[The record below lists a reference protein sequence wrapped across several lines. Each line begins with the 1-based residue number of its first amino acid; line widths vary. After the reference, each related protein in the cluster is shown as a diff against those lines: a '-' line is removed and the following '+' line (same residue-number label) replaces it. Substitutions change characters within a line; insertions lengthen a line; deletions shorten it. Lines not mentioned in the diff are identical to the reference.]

1 MSIKQRVSF
10 ILNEINQLPR
20 RVTIPT
26 GVGLLLLVV
35 YVLAFVVEKPVQ
47 FSYAGDTC
55 IRQLALFPDI
65 NQPTNDAGFRVETR
79 DTWRIGKLAVL
90 SPTTCFEATKA
101 PAPGVSK
108 VSVAPFGGIIA
119 RKTFSLRI
127 APPPVASIKHLTK
140 PVPTGKPLDIPL
152 SHQDTVFDYRLEV
165 DDKSTTCAAKAS
177 AQRCNIAALGL
188 KQGEQYRV
196 RLVRQF
202 EKKTIAT
209 VATKKIT
216 TLTATAVTGSS
227 VTEGQT
233 VYDKPKSFT
242 VEFDKPIVKAS
253 FSLEKIEGT
262 TRTPVATTA
271 TVEGKTA
278 TVAFTDE
285 LARSATYALSIDK
298 LEAHDGSTLESPYK
312 AIFSVSGGPKVT
324 GVNVGSTGLP
334 FTKTIVV
341 TFDQALSDTQDI
353 TKFVGLKGIGA
364 SIAKKDNQLFISYA
378 NVPKCTDFSITLA
391 KGIESRYGITQNDPW
406 SFTAR
411 TICYSIT
418 TIGYSAGGRPI
429 TAYLFGSGA
438 RTVLYTGSIH
448 GNEISAKRLMEA
460 WINELEANARS
471 IPADKQIVIIPAIN
485 PDGVA
490 ANRRNNNNN
499 VDLNRNFDTADWQ
512 KDITTPS
519 NQPLE
524 NGGGTTP
531 MSEPETRALA
541 AFTSQLRPRLALS
554 YHSIAGYAIANEA
567 GDSSS
572 LAATYAQITGYRNM
586 TGNGGAFDY
595 STSGTYDDWIAQK
608 LGLPSILIE
617 LASSTNSEF
626 SRNKAALWAM
636 ARS

>member
-26 GVGLLLLVV
+26 GVGLLLLIMYVV
-35 YVLAFVVEKPVQ
+35 TFVIEKPVQ

-55 IRQLALFPDI
+55 IRQISLFPALSK
-65 NQPTNDAGFRVETR
+65 PTNDASFRAEAR
-79 DTWRIGKLAVL
+79 DMWRVGNVAVL
-90 SPTTCFEATKA
+90 SPTTCFVATK
-101 PAPGVSK
+101 PPTPGVSR
-108 VSVAPFGGIIA
+108 VSIAPFGGIVA
-119 RKTFSLRI
+119 RKTF
-127 APPPVASIKHLTK
+127 AVQVGKPPVARTESLSK
-140 PVPTGKPLDIPL
+140 PVPTGKPLDIHL
-152 SHQDTVFDYRLEV
+152 SYADSVFDYRLEV
-165 DDKSTTCAAKAS
+165 GGKSTECSKKDA
-177 AQRCNIAALGL
+177 AQRCDIGALRL
-188 KQGEQYRV
+188 KQGEQYKL

-202 EKKTIAT
+202 KEKTIAT

-216 TLTATAVTGSS
+216 TLTATAVTTSS
-227 VTEGQT
+227 VTPGQ
-233 VYDKPKSFT
+233 VIYDKPKSFT
-242 VEFDKPIVKAS
+242 VEFDKPVVKAS
-253 FSLEKIEGT
+253 LSLEKVDGN
-262 TRTPVATTA
+262 TRTPITTTA
-271 TVEGKTA
+271 TFEGPKA
-278 TVAFTDE
+278 TLAFADE
-285 LARSATYALSIDK
+285 LARSASYELSVDK

-312 AIFSVSGGPKVT
+312 VPFTVSGGPKVT

-353 TKFVGLKGIGA
+353 TKFVGLKGVGA
-364 SIAKKDNQLFISYA
+364 SISKKDNQLFISYA
-378 NVPKCTDFSITLA
+378 NAPKCTDFSITLA
-391 KGIESRYGITQNDPW
+391 KGIESRYGIAQNDPW
-406 SFTAR
+406 SFSTR
-411 TICYSIT
+411 TICYST
-418 TIGYSAGGRPI
+418 MTIGYSAGGRPI

-471 IPADKQIVIIPAIN
+471 IPADKQIVVVPAIN
-485 PDGVA
+485 LDGVA

-499 VDLNRNFDTADWQ
+499 VDLNRNFDTTDWQ

-524 NGGGTTP
+524 NGGGTAP

-541 AFTSQLRPRLALS
+541 TFTSQLGPRLTLS

-567 GDSSS
+567 GDSAS
-572 LAATYAQITGYRNM
+572 LAGSYAQMTGYRNM